1 METDIETQKEQKYRC
16 RWEKQL
22 LICICVGQE
31 MSWVFEGKPGK
42 YFGKEVLTYSVGFS
56 QKVS

>member
-42 YFGKEVLTYSVGFS
+42 YFGK
-56 QKVS
+56 